1 MMSAKL
7 FALLL
12 AGTLTLS
19 IATPAAAELRRH
31 SGEQPRKTQTHQGRQ
46 DGSSIQRAV
55 VIKENDTRRGIDA
68 ENAWIAKN
76 LPGHQKIGQALVQ
89 GEGGEG
95 IYDRIDLQA
104 PDGSRH
110 SIYFEISSFFGKING
125 KLMM

>member
-1 MMSAKL
+1 MSTKL
-7 FALLL
+7 FSLLL

-76 LPGHQKIGQALVQ
+76 LPGHQKIGKRSFRAKAAKASTTASTCRLPMAA
-89 GEGGEG
+89 GT
-95 IYDRIDLQA
+95 A
-104 PDGSRH
+104 
-110 SIYFEISSFFGKING
+110 FISKSAASSAKSTAS
-125 KLMM
+125 L